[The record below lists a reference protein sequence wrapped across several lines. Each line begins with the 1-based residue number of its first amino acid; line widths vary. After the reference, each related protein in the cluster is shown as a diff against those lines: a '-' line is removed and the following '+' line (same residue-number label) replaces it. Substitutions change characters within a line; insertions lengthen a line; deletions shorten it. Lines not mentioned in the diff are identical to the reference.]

1 MAASRGHPVIDSGM
15 SSLPLVTVDTY
26 SEELRDESGFR
37 GDRASRRA
45 FDTIVRDWRDRVCA
59 IVEHDPLP
67 GRSDKKLSKKKLDR
81 AMRSGSSLEAGLVH
95 TAIEEFS
102 VELADVIRCFLKLD
116 DWRDTQRIVIGGG
129 LSGSRVGAVITGRA
143 AVLLKGA
150 GHPILMDPIRY
161 DPDEAALIGATQLA
175 NPRTF
180 RGTEAMIAVDIGGS
194 NIRAGTVDLGTSR
207 ARGLSDCRVVDFD
220 LWRYADEKPRPKRD
234 ETVARL
240 GAMLERLLKAAKKQR
255 RNLAPVIGI
264 ACPGVIAPDGAILSG
279 AQNLPGNWEKGDFNL
294 GERLMRA
301 IPTIDGHETQVLVHN
316 DAVVQGLCEAPFMGE
331 IDHWGVITIGTGL
344 GNARF
349 TNRATKRAPSRRS
362 GRRVNQASLG
372 QR

>member
-1 MAASRGHPVIDSGM
+1 MISSGL
-15 SSLPLVTVDTY
+15 SKLPLVTVDTY

-67 GRSDKKLSKKKLDR
+67 GSSDKKLSKKKLDR

-102 VELADVIRCFLKLD
+102 VELAEVIGCFLKLD
-116 DWRDTQRIVIGGG
+116 DWRDTQQIVIGGG

-143 AVLLKGA
+143 AVLLKAA

-161 DPDEAALIGATQLA
+161 DPDKAALIGATQLVSS
-175 NPRTF
+175 PWTF
-180 RGTEAMIAVDIGGS
+180 RGTDAMLAVDIGGS
-194 NIRAGTVDLGTSR
+194 NIRVGTVDLGTTA
-207 ARGLSDCRVVDFD
+207 ARDLTDCSVVDFE
-220 LWRYADEKPRPKRD
+220 LWRHADEKPRPTREKA
-234 ETVARL
+234 VARL
-240 GAMLERLLKAAKKQR
+240 VAMLEGLLKAAKKR
-255 RNLAPVIGI
+255 KRKLAPVIAL
-264 ACPGVIAPDGAILSG
+264 ACPGVVAPDGSIESG
-279 AQNLPGNWEKGDFNL
+279 AQNLPGDWEKSDFNL

-301 IPTIDGHETQVLVHN
+301 IPTIDGHETQVLLHN
-316 DAVVQGLCEAPFMGE
+316 DAVVQGLCEAPFMRE
-331 IDHWGVITIGTGL
+331 IERWGVITIGTGL

-349 TNRATKRAPSRRS
+349 TNRAKRPS
-362 GRRVNQASLG
+362 GRSARRADHAALGKRRRVA
-372 QR
+372 

>member
-1 MAASRGHPVIDSGM
+1 MIGSGM
-15 SSLPLVTVDTY
+15 SNLPLVTVDSY

-81 AMRSGSSLEAGLVH
+81 AMRSGAALEAGLVH

-143 AVLLKGA
+143 GVLLKGA
-150 GHPILMDPIRY
+150 GHPILMDTIRY

-175 NPRTF
+175 NPWTF
-180 RGTEAMIAVDIGGS
+180 RGTDAMIAVDIGGS
-194 NIRAGTVDLGTSR
+194 NIRAGTVDLGASP
-207 ARGLSDCRVVDFD
+207 ARDLSACSVVDFD

-234 ETVARL
+234 ETVARIV
-240 GAMLERLLKAAKKQR
+240 AMLEGLLKAARKER

-264 ACPGVIAPDGAILSG
+264 ACPGVIAPDGSILSG
-279 AQNLPGNWEKGDFNL
+279 AQNLPGKWEKSDFNL

-301 IPTIDGHETQVLVHN
+301 IPTIDGHETQVLLHN
-316 DAVVQGLCEAPFMGE
+316 DAVVQGLCEAPFMRDIE
-331 IDHWGVITIGTGL
+331 HWGVMTIGTGL

-349 TNRATKRAPSRRS
+349 TNRAAKRVPSRRS
-362 GRRVNQASLG
+362 VRTADQAVLG